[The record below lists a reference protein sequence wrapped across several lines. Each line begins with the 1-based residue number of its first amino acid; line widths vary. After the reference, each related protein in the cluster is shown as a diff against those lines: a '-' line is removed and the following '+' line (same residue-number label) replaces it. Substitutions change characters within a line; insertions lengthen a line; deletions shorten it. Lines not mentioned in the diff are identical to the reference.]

1 MAERMTFPMYAI
13 HRQQTQA
20 LWQAVQSLLDERGV
34 MVAGDPPAADPG
46 DLLAHWRQP
55 TLLLS
60 QTCGY
65 PLVTQLPEVQTVGC
79 FHYAAPGC
87 EGRRYRSLLVVREA
101 DSHRMLGDFFGRRAV
116 CNAEHSQSGYNVL
129 RKMVAPLSREGRF
142 FSAVMFSG
150 SHRQSL
156 RELQQENADIAAI
169 DCVTYAEE
177 AELLSP
183 LVFLRCTPLT
193 RADTAIREFAQRLY
207 RPDAAEESLNQLMAD
222 LLLRM
227 PYSPGATQVQDS
239 AADAFARAKGVCQD
253 HTHVFLACCRALEI
267 PARYVSG
274 YVYSDNAQ
282 HVAMHAW
289 AEVWLDGRW
298 LSFDI
303 TNNTRRLNQ
312 HLRLATGLDYLDACP
327 VRGTRLGGGGEIML
341 TNAEVRE
348 HSQQAQQQ

>member
-1 MAERMTFPMYAI
+1 MKLVIDHLTRYGYDEEVKFSTQYLRLTPRSTG
-13 HRQQTQA
+13 RQNHY
-20 LWQAVQSLLDERGV
+20 LLDPDLAGGRG
-34 MVAGDPPAADPG
+34 GDDHRRMGKCPA
-46 DLLAHWRQP
+46 
-55 TLLLS
+55 
-60 QTCGY
+60 CI
-65 PLVTQLPEVQTVGC
+65 
-79 FHYAAPGC
+79 
-87 EGRRYRSLLVVREA
+87 
-101 DSHRMLGDFFGRRAV
+101 
-116 CNAEHSQSGYNVL
+116 NA
-129 RKMVAPLSREGRF
+129 
-142 FSAVMFSG
+142 
-150 SHRQSL
+150 RQSHKEIAI
-156 RELQQENADIAAI
+156 RASGIVDIAE
-169 DCVTYAEE
+169 DSEQSDVAEE
-177 AELLSP
+177 ELLSP
-183 LVFLRCTPLT
+183 LVYLRCTPLT
-193 RADTAIREFAQRLY
+193 RADDRIREFAQRLY
-207 RPDAAEESLNQLMAD
+207 RRDEPEESLNQLMAD

-289 AEVWLDGRW
+289 AEVWVNGRW
-298 LSFDI
+298 QSFDI
-303 TNNTRRLNQ
+303 TNNTRHLNQ

>member
-1 MAERMTFPMYAI
+1 MKLVIDHLTRYGYDEEVKFSTQYLRLKPRSTA
-13 HRQQTQA
+13 RQTITA
-20 LWQAVQSLLDERGV
+20 WTLTLPDGAAVTTTDGW
-34 MVAGDPPAADPG
+34 G
-46 DLLAHWRQP
+46 
-55 TLLLS
+55 
-60 QTCGY
+60 
-65 PLVTQLPEVQTVGC
+65 
-79 FHYAAPGC
+79 
-87 EGRRYRSLLVVREA
+87 
-101 DSHRMLGDFFGRRAV
+101 
-116 CNAEHSQSGYNVL
+116 NVL
-129 RKMVAPLSREGRF
+129 HVLTLDNPHKEITIRA
-142 FSAVMFSG
+142 SG
-150 SHRQSL
+150 IV
-156 RELQQENADIAAI
+156 DIA
-169 DCVTYAEE
+169 DEGEETRDEE

>member
-1 MAERMTFPMYAI
+1 MKLVIDHLTRYGYDEEVKFSTQYLRLTPRSTG
-13 HRQQTQA
+13 RQTITA
-20 LWQAVQSLLDERGV
+20 WTLTLPDGAAVTTTDGW
-34 MVAGDPPAADPG
+34 G
-46 DLLAHWRQP
+46 
-55 TLLLS
+55 
-60 QTCGY
+60 
-65 PLVTQLPEVQTVGC
+65 
-79 FHYAAPGC
+79 
-87 EGRRYRSLLVVREA
+87 
-101 DSHRMLGDFFGRRAV
+101 
-116 CNAEHSQSGYNVL
+116 NVL
-129 RKMVAPLSREGRF
+129 HVLTLDNPHKEITIRA
-142 FSAVMFSG
+142 SG
-150 SHRQSL
+150 IV
-156 RELQQENADIAAI
+156 DIA
-169 DCVTYAEE
+169 DEGEETRDEE

-298 LSFDI
+298 QSFDI

-327 VRGTRLGGGGEIML
+327 VRGTRLGGGGKL
-341 TNAEVRE
+341 C
-348 HSQQAQQQ
+348 

>member
-1 MAERMTFPMYAI
+1 MKLVIDHLTRYGYDEEVKFSTQYLRLTPRSTA
-13 HRQQTQA
+13 RQTITA
-20 LWQAVQSLLDERGV
+20 WTLTLPDGAAVTTTDGW
-34 MVAGDPPAADPG
+34 G
-46 DLLAHWRQP
+46 
-55 TLLLS
+55 
-60 QTCGY
+60 
-65 PLVTQLPEVQTVGC
+65 
-79 FHYAAPGC
+79 
-87 EGRRYRSLLVVREA
+87 
-101 DSHRMLGDFFGRRAV
+101 
-116 CNAEHSQSGYNVL
+116 NVL
-129 RKMVAPLSREGRF
+129 HVLTLDNPHKEITIRA
-142 FSAVMFSG
+142 SG
-150 SHRQSL
+150 IV
-156 RELQQENADIAAI
+156 DIA
-169 DCVTYAEE
+169 DEGEETRDEE

-193 RADTAIREFAQRLY
+193 RADTAICEFAQRLY
-207 RPDAAEESLNQLMAD
+207 RPDAAEESL
-222 LLLRM
+222 
-227 PYSPGATQVQDS
+227 QDS